1 MAASSGRLV
10 ATVFF
15 EYVLQ
20 MSEINRLHEKLVAT
34 RFAGECEKGGSGM
47 AGDKDNGHVPDVIR
61 GAYSPCSVDAA
72 QDRKAPVH

>member
-20 MSEINRLHEKLVAT
+20 LSEINRLHEKLVAT

-47 AGDKDNGHVPDVIR
+47 AGNKDDGHVPDVIR
-61 GAYSPCSVDAA
+61 AAYPPCSVDATQA
-72 QDRKAPVH
+72 RKAAIH